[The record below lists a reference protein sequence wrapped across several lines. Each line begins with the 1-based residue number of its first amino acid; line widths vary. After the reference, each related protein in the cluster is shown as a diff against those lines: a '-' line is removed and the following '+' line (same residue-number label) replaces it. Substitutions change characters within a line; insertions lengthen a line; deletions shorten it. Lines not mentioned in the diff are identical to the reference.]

1 MAALPPI
8 PMSWLVDAVIVVML
22 LEGLALIAWRVRS
35 GRGPAAADLL
45 ANLAAGL
52 CLLLALRSVL
62 GGGGTLPCAGW
73 LAAAGLAHA
82 TDLWRRWPRRRSLP
96 S

>member
-1 MAALPPI
+1 
-8 PMSWLVDAVIVVML
+8 MSGPDTAWLVNAVIGFTV
-22 LEGLALIAWRVRS
+22 LEGLALVLWRRAT

-62 GGGGTLPCAGW
+62 AGGGWINTALW

-82 TDLWRRWPRRRSLP
+82 TDLWRRWPRRLP
-96 S
+96 AGP